1 MFVVITYHVVMVM
14 VYVTSIS
21 NLSES
26 FLVKASVF
34 AFGIIMVKPVIN
46 YVQIKIIVTIMVLVW
61 LEVRS
66 DQMSP
71 EP

>member
-34 AFGIIMVKPVIN
+34 AFGTFRYGDVAGAGEYSCGICG
-46 YVQIKIIVTIMVLVW
+46 
-61 LEVRS
+61 
-66 DQMSP
+66 
-71 EP
+71 

>member
-26 FLVKASVF
+26 FLVKASVCLWDYY
-34 AFGIIMVKPVIN
+34 GE
-46 YVQIKIIVTIMVLVW
+46 TC
-61 LEVRS
+61 
-66 DQMSP
+66 DQLCTDQDNCNNHGSCVAGGTK
-71 EP
+71 